1 MKLSVSR
8 KRRKVENW
16 LSAEIETIPIFP
28 QEPSARTVLKHIF
41 NYFVYKPQEMSM
53 AREGREGGVVIIGS
67 CSPVV
72 ERQSVNAV
80 VQLVDFIGSTYSLLY
95 LQTAS
100 KSMTREAMKAERGR
114 G

>member
-1 MKLSVSR
+1 
-8 KRRKVENW
+8 
-16 LSAEIETIPIFP
+16 
-28 QEPSARTVLKHIF
+28 
-41 NYFVYKPQEMSM
+41 MSM

-67 CSPVV
+67 RSPVV

-100 KSMTREAMKAERGR
+100 NEHDA
-114 G
+114 